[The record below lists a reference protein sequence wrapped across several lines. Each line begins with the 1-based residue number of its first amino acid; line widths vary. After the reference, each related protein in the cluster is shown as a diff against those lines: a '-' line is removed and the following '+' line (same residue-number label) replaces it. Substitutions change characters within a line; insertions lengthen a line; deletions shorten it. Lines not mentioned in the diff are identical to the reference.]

1 MTDTETKPARG
12 VDAVDRALA
21 ILQCYEERKT
31 ALTLTEIAE
40 RTGLYKSTVL
50 RLAASLE
57 NAGFLVRHGDKS
69 YGLGAELMRL
79 GSIYVRSFRLEDHVR
94 PVLQTLL
101 RDTGESASF
110 FRREGD
116 HRICLF
122 REETLHSVRDHIRE
136 GDMLSL
142 EKGAAG
148 RALTRFDP
156 RQIGHTELAK
166 RLAQLPEISSGE
178 RDKETAAIAAPVFDA
193 AGLAGALSVSGPI
206 TRFRPAEAR
215 DMAPHL
221 LKAARDLSARLG
233 GGKFWAAS
241 E

>member
-1 MTDTETKPARG
+1 MKPAKG

-21 ILQCYEERKT
+21 ILQCYEERKMV
-31 ALTLTEIAE
+31 LTLTEISE

-57 NAGFLVRHGDKS
+57 NAGFLVRHSDKT

-94 PVLQTLL
+94 PVLQGLL
-101 RDTGESASF
+101 HDTGESASF

-142 EKGAAG
+142 AKGAAG
-148 RALTRFDP
+148 HALTRFDTQ
-156 RQIGHTELAK
+156 QIERKEFVK
-166 RLAQLPEISSGE
+166 RLAQLPETSSGE
-178 RDKETAAIAAPVFDA
+178 RDKETAAVAAPVFDA
-193 AGLAGALSVSGPI
+193 TGLAGALSVSGPI
-206 TRFRPAEAR
+206 TRFGTADAR
-215 DMAPHL
+215 RMTPHL

-233 GGKFWAAS
+233 GARFWDMPD
-241 E
+241 